1 MTYLEIEKIRINKV
15 NSLFSDKVENEKTA
29 FLNLLKDL
37 PFSENDKATIRKTLE
52 YACCI
57 NYDSVPL
64 SKFYVTH
71 PIRVASL
78 SLQWQKGEKILHK
91 NMIIAALIHNCLEK
105 SFLTKEELAYKYGV
119 WVANTIGVLTV
130 DRENQ
135 YKGSWLEEYYKQV
148 DSLDTSAQMLKVLD
162 KYDNIFSLCLNPDDE
177 IRKKYLEEI
186 EKYILPKMEL
196 LYAGKV
202 DFFKEVFKQTVTLGH
217 KPKSDFGYS

>member
-1 MTYLEIEKIRINKV
+1 M
-15 NSLFSDKVENEKTA
+15 
-29 FLNLLKDL
+29 LKDL

-57 NYDSVPL
+57 NYDSGPL

-105 SFLTKEELAYKYGV
+105 SFLTKEELAYKYGA
-119 WVANTIGVLTV
+119 WVANTIDVLTV

-162 KYDNIFSLCLNPDDE
+162 KMNAINIVRNK
-177 IRKKYLEEI
+177 RKGAI
-186 EKYILPKMEL
+186 ESKTQEDFILS
-196 LYAGKV
+196 YRVAV
-202 DFFKEVFKQTVTLGH
+202 
-217 KPKSDFGYS
+217 